1 VKDATLSRI
10 LGFFL
15 AIFAVVVVIAVAAVV
30 NINRAGDSRDW
41 VNHTYATISAF
52 ENILA
57 EVRAGD
63 VGMRTFA
70 LSGDVRDLAA
80 SRGAFG
86 AMDEQLQI
94 ADALT
99 RDTPAVRAALREV
112 ADLAGRRAGF
122 AESVWQARRENQ
134 AERLRQLLADDAG
147 SDAIGVLKRR
157 LEKLRDDQFALLRE
171 RGQAAYR
178 QAQTTRWI
186 VGTGA
191 ACDLVLFCAVGW
203 LIRDDLRARR
213 RAAVAL
219 EEANARLEEKVQA
232 RTAELTEAN
241 RRLTAEN
248 LERKWAAQSQDHQLR
263 YNQAIVN
270 SVNDLVFVLTRTL
283 AITRIN
289 PAVVRATGR
298 DEAALL
304 SQPLATIVHVPGAAD
319 TTLPALVRALAD
331 GRDLHDLPVV
341 IAGRNARLNL
351 FPLRDR
357 DKVVGG
363 IAIARVESVPG
374 PQPTDR

>member
-1 VKDATLSRI
+1 
-10 LGFFL
+10 
-15 AIFAVVVVIAVAAVV
+15 
-30 NINRAGDSRDW
+30 
-41 VNHTYATISAF
+41 
-52 ENILA
+52 
-57 EVRAGD
+57 
-63 VGMRTFA
+63 MRTFA

-99 RDTPAVRAALREV
+99 RDTPAVQAALREV
-112 ADLAGRRAGF
+112 TDLAGRRAGF

-134 AERLRQLLADDAG
+134 AERLRQLLAEDAG
-147 SDAIGVLKRR
+147 SDAIGVIKRR

-219 EEANARLEEKVQA
+219 EEANTRLEEKVRV

-241 RRLTAEN
+241 CRLTAEN

-298 DEAALL
+298 DEVALL
-304 SQPLATIVHVPGAAD
+304 GQPLATIVHVPGTAD
-319 TTLPALVRALAD
+319 PALPALVRALAD

-363 IAIARVESVPG
+363 IAIAQVESDPG
-374 PQPTDR
+374 PLQTDR